1 MQHHFEPSL
10 AVKYG
15 LVEAILL
22 NHFEY
27 WIELNR
33 ANEKNFYEGR
43 YWTFNSMK
51 ALQEIFPYLSEK
63 KIRNALKNLQ
73 EEGLLL
79 TGNFNRSAYDRTLW
93 YAFSDLA
100 DSILPKGQMEANE
113 RANGFTQKGEP
124 IPNNNTY
131 NNTDNNTNNKADC
144 PSTISASLDDRF
156 DRFWKLYPVKKAK
169 QSALKAWKKINP
181 DDTLLQTIL
190 SAVEAQKK
198 WDSWTKENGK
208 YIPYPA
214 TWLNQGRWE
223 DEDATE
229 KGPHDD
235 GPERL
240 ITLADIPRP

>member
-1 MQHHFEPSL
+1 MAERRMFSKSIIDSDLFLDMPQSAQCLYFHL
-10 AVKYG
+10 AM
-15 LVEAILL
+15 
-22 NHFEY
+22 
-27 WIELNR
+27 R
-33 ANEKNFYEGR
+33 ADDEG
-43 YWTFNSMK
+43 FVD
-51 ALQEIFPYLSEK
+51 APK
-63 KIRNALKNLQ
+63 KIQRMIGASEDDCRLLIAKKFLIPFETGVVVIRHWRIHNYIQKDRFKGTMYQQ
-73 EEGLLL
+73 ERSLLSQDSNGAYQL
-79 TGNFNRSAYDRTLW
+79 LDTGCTQDVSKLDTQVRLGKYRLD
-93 YAFSDLA
+93 
-100 DSILPKGQMEANE
+100 KGRKDQ
-113 RANGFTQKGEP
+113 
-124 IPNNNTY
+124 
-131 NNTDNNTNNKADC
+131 
-144 PSTISASLDDRF
+144 SISASLDDRF

-169 QSALKAWKKINP
+169 QAALKAWKKINP
-181 DDTLLQTIL
+181 DETLLQTIL